1 MDLKT
6 RLIREWKTHRSRFF
20 FLLFITL
27 LSALLRTAIPYFYK
41 LIIDQLSDSKAISDI
56 GPYVTMIIIIG
67 VSRFIVY
74 AYFQSNRAM
83 MNMRFEWEMRARS
96 FATLMKAGKL
106 QFRSFST
113 GEILTR
119 LTDDAEKLSW
129 FLSSGVFRGLD
140 AILIF
145 SISMYFLVI
154 LNPILTLYTLL
165 PVTMVIGF
173 MIFSKRMFR
182 RAYTLLQTKISDMND
197 YIYSSFSGISILKS
211 YNREWHATSFFKK
224 MLKER
229 KTCEMRAVSLRAA
242 NDVFN
247 MGVNG
252 LSMFLVLSIGG
263 AMVIKGTMTLGAFVA
278 FIAYMAN
285 LIHPIRDIGVL
296 FVRGREAQVSSNRIG
311 ELEAIRT
318 DESSGTKNAS
328 FTCEIRC
335 ENIGFAIDG
344 EEILHDISLTVKR
357 GEKIAI
363 MGKIGSGKTFLTKV
377 LAGIIAPTR
386 GKISIDDISLAQCD
400 IAAFRAITGY
410 ASQHAIIFSDT
421 IQNNI
426 ILNGE
431 KDEAR
436 FAKALQVSQFSDE
449 MDKFGLGLETVVG
462 PKGKTLSGGQKQRL
476 ALARALYHKPDILIL
491 DDVTSAL
498 DAETEMHLWHDLF
511 AETPDQTL
519 IVVTHRP
526 KIAEIVDT
534 VYILDGGR
542 IVEFGSHDVLRANNA
557 LYAEIYHEK

>member
-1 MDLKT
+1 MELKT
-6 RLIREWKTHRSRFF
+6 RLIREWTTHRSRFF
-20 FLLFITL
+20 FLIFITL
-27 LSALLRTAIPYFYK
+27 LSALLRTSIPYFYK
-41 LIIDQLSDSKAISDI
+41 LIIDQLSDTHAIADI
-56 GPYVTMIIIIG
+56 GPYVTMVIIIG

-83 MNMRFEWEMRARS
+83 MNMRFEWEMRARA
-96 FATLMKAGKL
+96 FGNLMKAGKL

-145 SISMYFLVI
+145 SVSMYFLVI

-165 PVTMVIGF
+165 PVTAIIAF

-224 MLKER
+224 MLYDR
-229 KTCEMRAVSLRAA
+229 KKCEMRAVSLRAT

-252 LSMFLVLSIGG
+252 LSMFLVLSVGG
-263 AMVIKGTMTLGAFVA
+263 AMVIRGTMTLGTFVA

-296 FVRGREAQVSSNRIG
+296 FVRGREALVSSRRLG
-311 ELEAIRT
+311 ELETIRT
-318 DESSGTKNAS
+318 DESEGTQHAQFKDTIVCKNV
-328 FTCEIRC
+328 
-335 ENIGFAIDG
+335 GYAIDG
-344 EEILHDISLTVKR
+344 EEILQDINLKIMR

-363 MGKIGSGKTFLTKV
+363 MGKIGSGKTFLTKL
-377 LAGIIAPTR
+377 LAGIIAPTN
-386 GKISIDDISLAQCD
+386 GEITVDSLSLHECE
-400 IAAFRAITGY
+400 IASYRALTGY

-421 IQNNI
+421 IENNI
-426 ILNGE
+426 LLNGV
-431 KDEAR
+431 KDETR
-436 FAKALQVSQFSDE
+436 FTQALIVSQFLEE
-449 MDKFGLGLETVVG
+449 MDKFGLGMDTIVG

-476 ALARALYHKPDILIL
+476 ALARALYHRPDILIL

-542 IVEFGSHDVLRANNA
+542 IVEFGSHDVLKANNA